1 MGRGGCKDI
10 LIDISFSCKFSMVS
24 MVQEV
29 GHLAPASTLHYLQ
42 GLIALSGQSTI
53 IHKPTWFQG
62 ILRVTPL
69 RLTAAPLLG
78 AVNVTRPWCRDDTK
92 GDSLTKPPFG
102 VTSAEVAII
111 CPVLCIPGGQSY
123 NFIHQKYYTI
133 IHEALFSRISHLSGH
148 IIIFHQPRFP
158 WNKGS

>member
-1 MGRGGCKDI
+1 MEIFYSRWFR
-10 LIDISFSCKFSMVS
+10 SRAFRTS
-24 MVQEV
+24 
-29 GHLAPASTLHYLQ
+29 HSTLQQLH
-42 GLIALSGQSTI
+42 GRLIALSGQFINLISG
-53 IHKPTWFQG
+53 HFE
-62 ILRVTPL
+62 
-69 RLTAAPLLG
+69 
-78 AVNVTRPWCRDDTK
+78 
-92 GDSLTKPPFG
+92 GDSVTKPPFGVTSAEVATVTKPPFG

-158 WNKGS
+158 